1 MCTYTITDVVR
12 RNHNFVMASLILH
25 DKKCTPDLWIFI
37 KNDESI
43 SLSHHWC
50 EHEMYISKNIHN
62 YLILLFN
69 ATFNNIS
76 VISWRSVL
84 LAEETVEPEENRL
97 PQTDKLYHIMLYRVH
112 FATSETR
119 THNCKHW
126 VHTIRSRPR
135 PTFNKIKSLT
145 VIYRLVCTLLK
156 SMRI

>member
-1 MCTYTITDVVR
+1 MTNSIQFILVEGPSWSWSNGMYSVLTIVSSSLAR
-12 RNHNFVMASLILH
+12 GKMYSIQHNVI
-25 DKKCTPDLWIFI
+25 
-37 KNDESI
+37 DESI

-62 YLILLFN
+62 YLMLLFN

-84 LAEETVEPEENRL
+84 LAEETVEPEENYL

-126 VHTIRSRPR
+126 VHKGN
-135 PTFNKIKSLT
+135 NKITELWTILQRESQT
-145 VIYRLVCTLLK
+145 P
-156 SMRI
+156 